1 MELEE
6 IRTQINALNAELLHL
21 FEKRMKLCG
30 QVAEYKKEHDM
41 DVFVPTREAEILKW
55 VEQNAEAEFSSYDLQ
70 FFNCMLELSRRYQ
83 QTVIQP

>member
-30 QVAEYKKEHDM
+30 QVAEY
-41 DVFVPTREAEILKW
+41 
-55 VEQNAEAEFSSYDLQ
+55 
-70 FFNCMLELSRRYQ
+70 
-83 QTVIQP
+83 